1 MQIQNS
7 KPILVYDN
15 DCQFCKYWIS
25 QWQHITKDKIE
36 YRSYQ
41 EVASQYPDIPLSSFQ
56 SSVHLI
62 YHNGQVYTGAE
73 AVLRALDKL
82 TLLWCYLN
90 LKIFAIICDNSYI
103 FIALH
108 RNIFSTITRW
118 LWGKHTERV
127 TFVFSRWVFLRGLG
141 CIYLIAFVSM
151 WVQIH
156 GLVGTNGI
164 LPANQYLT
172 NIYQSVG
179 AKAYHLAPTL
189 FWFNPT
195 DLGLHLLCAAG
206 VVLSIVLIT
215 GYLPT
220 ICLTSLWILYLSLVT
235 IGQVFL
241 SFQWDVLLLETGFL
255 AILIAPLHLRDTLK
269 HTTQKQPKFLWLLRW
284 LLFRLMFASGYI
296 KIVSDE
302 TWRNLTA
309 LNFHYET
316 QPLPTWIGWY
326 AHQLPEWLQK
336 FSVIGMF
343 GIELVV
349 PFLIFAPR
357 RLRTVGFYALIGLQI
372 LILLT
377 GNYCFFNLLTILL
390 CLILIDDITWKTLIP
405 KRFIPARQVDT
416 DLPVENNT
424 KRKIGKICLVSIA
437 IILFLFSSIWFTGQ
451 LLPQTK
457 ISDLVWKKPFQ
468 WITPYHFVNTY
479 GLFANMTELRPEI
492 IIEGSNDQ
500 ITWKPYKFRWKPGEL
515 TQPPKWV
522 APHQPRLDWQMWFA
536 ALQGNVRNTPWFLNL
551 MESLLK
557 GKPEVIELL
566 SENPFPNAPPRYLRA
581 NLYDYQFTD
590 IKTKNSSGNWWR
602 REFIGEFCP
611 IISLR

>member
-1 MQIQNS
+1 MQLLS
-7 KPILVYDN
+7 TKPLLVYDN
-15 DCQFCKYWIS
+15 DCQFCKYWIT
-25 QWQHITKDKIE
+25 QWQHITKDRIE

-41 EVASQYPDIPLSSFQ
+41 EVASLYPKIPLSSFQ
-56 SSVHLI
+56 ASVHLI
-62 YHNGQVYTGAE
+62 YHNGPTYTGAE
-73 AVLRALDKL
+73 AVLRALDKSA
-82 TLLWCYLN
+82 LLWCYTY
-90 LKIFAIICDNSYI
+90 LKIFAIICDNTYN
-103 FIALH
+103 FIAKH
-108 RNIFSTITRW
+108 RDIFSKITRW
-118 LWGKHTERV
+118 LWGTHTERE
-127 TFVFSRWVFLRGLG
+127 TFLFSRWVFLRGLG
-141 CIYLIAFVSM
+141 GIYFIAFVSM

-164 LPANQYLT
+164 LPANLYLT
-172 NIYQSVG
+172 NIYQQIGV
-179 AKAYHLAPTL
+179 KAYHLAPTL
-189 FWFNPT
+189 FWVNAT
-195 DLGLHLLCAAG
+195 DLSLHLLCAAG

-220 ICLTSLWILYLSLVT
+220 ICLTSLWILYLSFVT

-255 AILIAPLHLRDTLK
+255 AILIAPLHLRDSLK
-269 HTTQKQPKFLWLLRW
+269 QTAQKQPKFLWLLRW

-296 KIVSDE
+296 KIVSDK

-326 AHQLPEWLQK
+326 THQLPEWFQK
-336 FSVIGMF
+336 LSVIGMF

-357 RLRTVGFYALIGLQI
+357 RLRTVGSYALIGLQI

-405 KRFIPARQVDT
+405 KRFIPDIH
-416 DLPVENNT
+416 VENVSP
-424 KRKIGKICLVSIA
+424 RKIGKICLVSIA
-437 IILFLFSSIWFTGQ
+437 IILFLFSSIRFTGQ
-451 LLPQTK
+451 LFPQTK
-457 ISDLVWKKPFQ
+457 ISDIAWKKPFQ
-468 WITPYHFVNTY
+468 WVTPFYFANTY
-479 GLFANMTELRPEI
+479 GLFANMTESRPEI

-500 ITWKPYKFRWKPGEL
+500 ITWIPYKFRWKPGEL
-515 TQPPKWV
+515 TEKPKWV

-551 MESLLK
+551 MESLLR
-557 GKPEVIELL
+557 GKPEVIKLL
-566 SENPFPNAPPRYLRA
+566 SENPFPNTPPRYLRA
-581 NLYDYQFTD
+581 NLYDYRFTD

-602 REFIGEFCP
+602 REFIGEYCP